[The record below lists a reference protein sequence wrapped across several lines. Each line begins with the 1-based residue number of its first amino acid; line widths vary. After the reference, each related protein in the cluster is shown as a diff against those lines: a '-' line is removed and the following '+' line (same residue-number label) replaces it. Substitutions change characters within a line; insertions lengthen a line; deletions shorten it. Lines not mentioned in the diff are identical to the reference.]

1 MNIFVARSKLIAHA
15 RCTYGGNV
23 SSMRALSERQ
33 VQISELVREEGFQTV
48 ENLAKKFGLTTQT
61 IRRDLNTLCDHSLV
75 RRRHGGVEQLPDT
88 RNLAYGS
95 RQILSRHA
103 KQAIAQE
110 VARHV
115 PNGASVTFSIGTTP
129 ELTAEALLHHD
140 RLRVF
145 TNNLNIAMLAC
156 SNSTFEVFV
165 AGGRMRNSD
174 RDILGIGMEKFLSS
188 FKVDIGI
195 YGVAGVDEG
204 GTLLDFYE
212 EEVRAREL
220 IRENSRATFLVLD
233 HTKFDR
239 AANVRGGHICDATKV
254 FCDARPPEQIVK
266 LLADSRSELVICSG
280 GQIK

>member
-1 MNIFVARSKLIAHA
+1 MK
-15 RCTYGGNV
+15 
-23 SSMRALSERQ
+23 ALSERQ
-33 VQISELVREEGFQTV
+33 VQIAELVREEGFQTV
-48 ENLAKKFGLTTQT
+48 EILARKYGLTAQT
-61 IRRDLNTLCDHSLV
+61 IRRDLNTLCDHNLV
-75 RRRHGGVEQLPDT
+75 RRRHGGVDQLLET
-88 RNLAYGS
+88 RNVAYGS
-95 RQILSRHA
+95 RQILARHA
-103 KQAIAQE
+103 KQAIAKE

-115 PNGASVTFSIGTTP
+115 PNGASVTFSVGTTP

-145 TNNLNIAMLAC
+145 TNNLNVAMLAC
-156 SNSTFEVFV
+156 SNSTFEVFI

-174 RDILGIGMEKFLSS
+174 RDILGIGMESFLSS

-195 YGVAGVDEG
+195 YGVAGVDER

-239 AANVRGGHICDATKV
+239 AANVRGGHICDSAKV
-254 FCDARPPEQIVK
+254 FCDFHPPEQIVEMI
-266 LLADSRSELVICSG
+266 AGSQTELVICGG
-280 GQIK
+280 GQTK